1 MNNTMI
7 SDKTNPTLEQINQE
21 HQEYLDSLN
30 LIEKKLKLLPE
41 FNKDQ
46 IDELISILSI
56 TEKKLPINQ

>member
-7 SDKTNPTLEQINQE
+7 KTNPTLEQINQE

-30 LIEKKLKLLPE
+30 LIEKELKLLPE
-41 FNKDQ
+41 LTKDQ

-56 TEKKLPINQ
+56 KEKKLPLNQ